1 MASGF
6 QPPTGAEVHT
16 AESLRGFNEL
26 ADHVVVVDCSGFEDC
41 CGAGKVAQCVWANTA
56 ARSFI
61 EERSLCAVGDTDI
74 SQLLPSALSFELYR
88 KVQQLG
94 KLMSKRRSFESTTAP
109 LDGDGEGRLLDPVT
123 FDSSFRPILFRDGD
137 EEEAR
142 QLILVRSVLLVKKNR
157 AAVRG
162 NKQVRKQCPIQPHFP
177 GFLDDLSRSL
187 VPGPAVGEASRITMH
202 KAKPACFQLSFGGV
216 RERAEA
222 PSPSWACLAAKRR
235 TSPASEGW
243 WNAGCGL
250 RS

>member
-142 QLILVRSVLLVKKNR
+142 QLILMDLVKESILLCDPGTGSVLYAN
-157 AAVRG
+157 
-162 NKQVRKQCPIQPHFP
+162 
-177 GFLDDLSRSL
+177 
-187 VPGPAVGEASRITMH
+187 
-202 KAKPACFQLSFGGV
+202 
-216 RERAEA
+216 
-222 PSPSWACLAAKRR
+222 LAARQQAPRR
-235 TSPASEGW
+235 QRYPLRAGDDQEESDDAAGSATHDAAEQDLTSILET
-243 WNAGCGL
+243 
-250 RS
+250 